1 MAAWCVAIASFY
13 VPSGP
18 FQISTHMTRQ
28 ATDLNARFDFWR
40 LFLGNS
46 ACMTP
51 SFVTLR
57 LDLKRTLS
65 LLRLHLHLFLYMY
78 KYIAYIL
85 ATLERE

>member
-1 MAAWCVAIASFY
+1 MAAWLHGCVVRGDCEVLRAIR
-13 VPSGP
+13 P
-18 FQISTHMTRQ
+18 FSDFNTRQ

-51 SFVTLR
+51 SFVTLC

-65 LLRLHLHLFLYMY
+65 LLRLHLHLFL
-78 KYIAYIL
+78 
-85 ATLERE
+85 